1 MSGAGVIAFDLDGT
15 LVDSV
20 EGIHASLV
28 AACQAL
34 GLEAP
39 SQERLRCHIGPPL
52 SQYLPRLLKLEQHHA
67 ESLVQQVVQQ
77 FRHHH
82 DREGWRLYSLYEG
95 VPELLEQLTEAGWS
109 LHVVSHKPFPLA
121 EQLLKQEGLDLRFA
135 SLQAPGSHGWQNKS
149 TALKHLMRQETM
161 PPSHWYV
168 GDTASDHEAATQA
181 SFSFAAA
188 DYGYGL
194 CAQADARITA
204 PSQLLE
210 VLR

>member
-82 DREGWRLYSLYEG
+82 DREGWRLYSLYEAYRG
-95 VPELLEQLTEAGWS
+95 WLESACGEPQTL
-109 LHVVSHKPFPLA
+109 
-121 EQLLKQEGLDLRFA
+121 
-135 SLQAPGSHGWQNKS
+135 
-149 TALKHLMRQETM
+149 
-161 PPSHWYV
+161 PS
-168 GDTASDHEAATQA
+168 G
-181 SFSFAAA
+181 
-188 DYGYGL
+188 
-194 CAQADARITA
+194 
-204 PSQLLE
+204 
-210 VLR
+210 